1 MAKKKSDDKEQKQT
15 QKERIAEL
23 EHKVDALSA
32 ALWEVTKLSLISTS
46 DRIPPPETPIALAG
60 LAGVAIKL
68 QDGGLPE
75 PGS

>member
-1 MAKKKSDDKEQKQT
+1 MAKKSKDDKEHKQT

-23 EHKVDALSA
+23 EHRVDALSA
-32 ALWEVTKLSLISTS
+32 ALWEVTKLSVISTS
-46 DRIPPPETPIALAG
+46 DSIPPPETPVALAG

-68 QDGGLPE
+68 QDGGLAE